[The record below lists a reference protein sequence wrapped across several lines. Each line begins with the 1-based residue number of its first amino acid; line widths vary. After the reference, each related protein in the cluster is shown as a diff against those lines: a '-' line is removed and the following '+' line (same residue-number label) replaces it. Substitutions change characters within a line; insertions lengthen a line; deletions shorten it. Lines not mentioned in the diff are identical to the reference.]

1 MKFPR
6 MIAVLGLTCALLL
19 SGCGLPERRNQQ
31 PFRIDGIQEKRNTT
45 VAAYKNA

>member
-19 SGCGLPERRNQQ
+19 SGCGSEETSSLSELMASKK
-31 PFRIDGIQEKRNTT
+31 KRNTT

>member
-19 SGCGLPERRNQQ
+19 SGCGSE
-31 PFRIDGIQEKRNTT
+31 ETSTT